1 MAKQALLVVSFGTSY
16 HETYHKTIEAIEND
30 LKAAFP
36 EADFFHA
43 YTSKMIISKL
53 KKRDGIAM
61 DTPVEA
67 LEKIKAGG
75 YTEGI
80 CQATHIINGHEFYR
94 MIREMRPYQDVFERF
109 IVGRPLLSSHADFEA
124 MAGVLA
130 DLLPPLSPV
139 DAWVFMGHG
148 TDHHANSCYPAMDH
162 YLKACGSNLF
172 MATVE
177 GYPTL
182 KDVTAALYAGHY
194 RRVGL
199 MPFMVVA
206 GDHALNDM
214 AGADGDSWQSRLRAE
229 GFDVASVVRGLGEY
243 PSVRAMFIDH
253 AQNGT
258 ELKELI

>member
-43 YTSKMIISKL
+43 YTSKMIIGKL

-75 YTEGI
+75 YAEVL

-109 IVGRPLLSSHADFEA
+109 IVGRPLLSSHADFET
-124 MAGVLA
+124 MAGVLT

-139 DAWVFMGHG
+139 E
-148 TDHHANSCYPAMDH
+148 
-162 YLKACGSNLF
+162 ACGSNLF

-182 KDVTAALYAGHY
+182 KDVTAALHAGHY

-253 AQNGT
+253 AHNGT
-258 ELKELI
+258 ALKELI